1 MISEQSTIAIN
12 IPQSQSSKPDQFPC
26 SFIFILFFMNF
37 FIQVMDVYPHALC
50 AIHPCKLKINDA
62 FKQYMIEKILF
73 SPAMT
78 IIKSLHWLT
87 GGGS

>member
-50 AIHPCKLKINDA
+50 DIHPCKLKMNCCIQTIHERENT
-62 FKQYMIEKILF
+62 I
-73 SPAMT
+73 SP
-78 IIKSLHWLT
+78 LL
-87 GGGS
+87 